1 VGSILGCSAL
11 KRGNR
16 MLDLIFLI
24 LGETV
29 GEFKEGFN
37 TNPDFFSAFCTRLL

>member
-1 VGSILGCSAL
+1 
-11 KRGNR
+11 

-29 GEFKEGFN
+29 DAFKEGFN
-37 TNPDFFSAFCTRLL
+37 TNPDFVSAFCTRLL